1 MSCGYCAHWS
11 YIVRDH
17 YTDYEKELGVCGRYP
32 VHIETK
38 RNHTCGE
45 LTIALK
51 TRFPWS
57 NEISPLTQ
65 EREDNARDR
74 NEFRMERDKRLAL
87 EKKIKALRVQLKTKT
102 VKKPEMIL

>member
-1 MSCGYCAHWS
+1 MSCDCCAHWS
-11 YIVRDH
+11 DTARDR
-17 YTDYEKELGVCGRYP
+17 YTDYEKEPGVCARYP

-57 NEISPLTQ
+57 NEISPLAQ
-65 EREDNARDR
+65 FREDNARDR